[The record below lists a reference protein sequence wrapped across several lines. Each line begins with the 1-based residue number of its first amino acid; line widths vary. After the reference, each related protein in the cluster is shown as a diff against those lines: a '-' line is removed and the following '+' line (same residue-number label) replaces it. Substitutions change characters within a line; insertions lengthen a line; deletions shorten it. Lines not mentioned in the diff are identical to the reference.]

1 MALVV
6 TAAGVVAVAQYAPDA
21 TAMFSAQLTGPEKAP
36 MGMNAPVAK
45 HNPQFLLNLMHWLA
59 AVL

>member
-1 MALVV
+1 
-6 TAAGVVAVAQYAPDA
+6 
-21 TAMFSAQLTGPEKAP
+21 MFSAQLSGPDKAP

-59 AVL
+59 GVL